1 MYYTTK
7 RLFAPLIIPSLL
19 IILSMIIGWQWD
31 RMLMQAN
38 YDNELT
44 AFIVIFPIVPY
55 LLFAIVALLAARS
68 NNFGLILVTF
78 ILSLGYFILTH
89 SSGNIGT
96 DSSYIVQRII
106 SFLLPLNIFIFSF
119 IGKKKL
125 RTVFLYSLIILLEF
139 GIIKFLY
146 NLIESPESEMVIQ
159 FHTEFPN
166 LAAALLDFTQYLY
179 GIFFTTSFIEN
190 IPAISLFTIVI
201 IILLM
206 ILRFVNSRD
215 VRNGGYLFV
224 TISVFLAVCSR
235 VPAPALMLFFTT
247 SGLILLITTIEAS
260 FSMAYID
267 ELTGL
272 HGRRSLNETLS
283 SLSKNYSIAMLDI
296 DHFKKFND
304 RFGHKIGDQV
314 LKMVAS
320 KLGEISGGV
329 KIFRYGG
336 EEFTAI
342 FSGKTSKESEPFMEE
357 FRRKLESTEF
367 NVRSPIRRTS
377 TAKNRGKQ
385 ASRDRKIVTITVSI
399 GIAEYGGNQ
408 TKPEKVLKAADKIL
422 YKAKRL
428 GRNRVEIQK
437 KK

>member
-1 MYYTTK
+1 LYYTAK
-7 RLFAPLIIPSLL
+7 KLFAPLIIPSLL
-19 IILSMIIGWQWD
+19 ILLSMIIGWQWD
-31 RMLMQAN
+31 RMLQYAS

-44 AFIVIFPIVPY
+44 AFIVIFPLIPY
-55 LLFAIVALLAARS
+55 LLFAVVAILAARS
-68 NNFGLILVTF
+68 NNFGLILITF

-89 SSGNIGT
+89 SSENSGA
-96 DSSYIVQRII
+96 DSSYIVPRII
-106 SFLLPLNIFIFSF
+106 SFFLPLNIFIFSF
-119 IGKKKL
+119 IGKKKIK
-125 RTVFLYSLIILLEF
+125 TVILYSLIILLEF
-139 GIIKFLY
+139 GVIKFLL
-146 NLIESPESEMVIQ
+146 NLIEFPESELVVQ
-159 FHTEFPN
+159 FNIEFPK
-166 LAAALLDFTQYLY
+166 LAAALLGFTQHIYR
-179 GIFFTTSFIEN
+179 IFFKTSLIEN
-190 IPAISLFTIVI
+190 IPTISLFSVI
-201 IILLM
+201 IIVIFM

-224 TISVFLAVCSR
+224 TIAVFLAVCSR
-235 VPAPALMLFFTT
+235 VPAPAFMLFFTT

-272 HGRRSLNETLS
+272 HGRRSLDEALT

-304 RFGHKIGDQV
+304 RYGHKTGDQV

-320 KLGEISGGV
+320 KLSEVNGNA
-329 KIFRYGG
+329 KTFRYGG

-342 FSGKTSKESEPFMEE
+342 FSGKTSRESEPYMEE
-357 FRRKLESTEF
+357 YRRKLETTEF

-377 TAKNRGKQ
+377 NEKKRGKQ
-385 ASRDRKIVTITVSI
+385 DSKDRKIVTITVSI
-399 GIAEYGGNQ
+399 GIAEYSANQ

>member
-1 MYYTTK
+1 
-7 RLFAPLIIPSLL
+7 
-19 IILSMIIGWQWD
+19 MIIGWQWD
-31 RMLMQAN
+31 RMLLHAN

-44 AFIVIFPIVPY
+44 AFIVIFPLVPY

-68 NNFGLILVTF
+68 NNLGLILITF
-78 ILSLGYFILTH
+78 ILSLSYYILTN
-89 SSGNIGT
+89 SPENIRA
-96 DSSYIVQRII
+96 DSNYIIPRII
-106 SFLLPLNIFIFSF
+106 SFLLPINIFIFSF
-119 IGKKKL
+119 IGKKKI
-125 RTVFLYSLIILLEF
+125 RIVIIYSVIILLEF
-139 GIIKFLY
+139 GIIRFLY
-146 NLIESPESEMVIQ
+146 NLIEFPESEMVVQ
-159 FHTEFPN
+159 FHAEFPK
-166 LAAALLDFTQYLY
+166 LAAALLGFTQYLY
-179 GIFFTTSFIEN
+179 SIFFKTSFIEN
-190 IPAISLFTIVI
+190 IPTISLFTVI
-201 IILLM
+201 IIVIFM

-235 VPAPALMLFFTT
+235 IPAPAFMLFFTT

-283 SLSKNYSIAMLDI
+283 SLNKNYSIAMLDI

-304 RFGHKIGDQV
+304 RYGHKTGDQV

-320 KLGEISGGV
+320 KLSEVNGNA
-329 KIFRYGG
+329 KTFRYGG

-342 FSGKTSKESEPFMEE
+342 FSGKTSRESKPYMEE
-357 FRRKLESTEF
+357 YRKKLEATEF

-385 ASRDRKIVTITVSI
+385 ASKDRKIVTITVSI
-399 GIAEYGGNQ
+399 GIAEYGVNQ

-437 KK
+437 NK